1 MRASYRHLW
10 SFQTVVLIESVMSFL
25 CLRARVHYRCYCFL
39 LLCVTTL
46 QEKQELLLESYV
58 WSSNSIVHSILLQ
71 AKVTAATSTA
81 TASTVHNNNNSSG
94 TSGNSSSSDSNSS
107 TAASA
112 TRAVTRRSAAKA
124 AVIGDG
130 VSDLD
135 VTNQWPQ
142 LAATLAMCEEQVQQ
156 LDVLENSNSSSSSS
170 SNSNVQLLAVQAL
183 LAKVLSVAAERVA
196 QLCLGQLKLSF
207 EFADQVTRLLQS
219 LELSVTAYG

>member
-1 MRASYRHLW
+1 
-10 SFQTVVLIESVMSFL
+10 MSFL

-58 WSSNSIVHSILLQ
+58 WSSNSIVHSVLSQ
-71 AKVTAATSTA
+71 AKATAAATSA
-81 TASTVHNNNNSSG
+81 TASTAHNNNNNSSG
-94 TSGNSSSSDSNSS
+94 NSGNSSSSDSNSGA
-107 TAASA
+107 TANA

-170 SNSNVQLLAVQAL
+170 NSNVQLLAVQAL

-207 EFADQVTRLLQS
+207 EFADQVTRLLHV
-219 LELSVTAYG
+219 LELSLTAYG